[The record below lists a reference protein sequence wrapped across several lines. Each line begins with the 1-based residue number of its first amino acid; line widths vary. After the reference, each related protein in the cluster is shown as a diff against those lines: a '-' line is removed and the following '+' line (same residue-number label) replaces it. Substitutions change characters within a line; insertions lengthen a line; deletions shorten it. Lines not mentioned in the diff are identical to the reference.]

1 MKLIKHR
8 PISLLFSAL
17 MIALVFSSCEKDFGD
32 INKSWDNKVYTATIP
47 ALFNGIT
54 ASMADAPVIL
64 YSCWI
69 YQNTQLAAMYA
80 AGGFR
85 LDNFTANGWN
95 NYYRALANYRK
106 LEEMIDADANAANM
120 TNVKGMAK
128 VLMAYKTLK
137 LTMMYGDMP
146 YTDAGKGF
154 VSSEFFRPKYDSQES
169 VIKAALA
176 ELKWAIDNMAVS
188 STQVSLGAAETI
200 FANDISKWI
209 KLANSLRL
217 RYAMVLLEKASADA
231 NTIIAEALAKP
242 LLQPDEYYGLY
253 PATISDFFNN
263 RLIGGNAGYVS
274 MGTTMWNS
282 MSSSNEKDGSGIF
295 DPRCKIFFEP
305 NAFGEW
311 VPFPQVPSND
321 TPTEV
326 GNEGVNAPYSEQRL
340 TTYYP
345 VGASWRYSPLNFYY
359 LDDKTFPQV
368 FISGAEVSFLKAEIY
383 NRGIGGVGANPA
395 TAKSNYEAG
404 ITESVKFWFKT
415 ANGSGIWA
423 VNKPAATPS
432 SEEMSTLMNNP
443 QVAFSSDAATA
454 LKQIY
459 KQHWIELFHQP
470 LEAWTLARRTAYA
483 TPSVTL
489 LTVSPGYNFFRLTY
503 PQSEIDGNFDN
514 WSAVTGGSDTPT
526 VKPWFMK

>member
-1 MKLIKHR
+1 MNLIKHR
-8 PISLLFSAL
+8 SISLILSAL
-17 MIALVFSSCEKDFGD
+17 TISVFLTSCKKDFGD
-32 INKSWDNKVYTATIP
+32 INKSWDNKVYEATIP
-47 ALFNGIT
+47 ALYNGIT

-85 LDNFTANGWN
+85 LDNWTANAWN

-106 LEEMIDADANAANM
+106 LEEMIDADVNAANM
-120 TNVKGMAK
+120 TNVKAMAK

-137 LTMMYGDMP
+137 LTLMYGDMP

-154 VSSEFFRPKYDSQES
+154 VSSDYFRPKYDSQES
-169 VIKAALA
+169 VIKAALG
-176 ELKWAIDNMAVS
+176 ELKWAIDNLTVNS
-188 STQVSLGAAETI
+188 SQVSLGSAEVI
-200 FANDISKWI
+200 FTNDIPKWI

-217 RYAMVLLEKASADA
+217 RYAMVLLEKAPADA
-231 NTIIAEALAKP
+231 STIIAEALAKP
-242 LLQPDEYYGLY
+242 LVEPGEYFGMY
-253 PATISDFFNN
+253 PATIPEFLNN

-274 MGTTMWNS
+274 MGSTMWSS
-282 MSSSNEKDGSGIF
+282 MSSSNAKDGSGIF
-295 DPRCKIFFEP
+295 DLRCKIFFET

-311 VPFPQVPSND
+311 VPFPQTPNND

-326 GNEGVNAPYSEQRL
+326 GNEGVNAPYSEGRL

-345 VGASWRYSPLNFYY
+345 AGASWRYSPLNFYY

-368 FISGAEVSFLKAEIY
+368 FISGSEVSFLKAEIY
-383 NRGIGGVGANPA
+383 NRGLGGIAANPA
-395 TAKSNYEAG
+395 TAKTNYESG
-404 ITESVKFWFKT
+404 VIESVKFWFKT
-415 ANGSGIWA
+415 ANGSSIWA
-423 VNKPAATPS
+423 VNKPAAEPT
-432 SEEMSTLMNNP
+432 SEELSAMMSNP
-443 QVAFSSDAATA
+443 QIAFKADAAGA

-459 KQHWIELFHQP
+459 QQHWIELFHQP
-470 LEAWTLARRTAYA
+470 LEAWTLARRTSYA

-489 LTVSPGYNFFRLTY
+489 LTTSPGFNFFRLTY

-514 WSAVTGGSDTPT
+514 WTVITGGSDTPT